1 MRLRKIIPFTVL
13 ILSALFAQVFAV
25 AFSQPQSN
33 SYSQPSKKTTKPSIT
48 KVSQTLASKD
58 IVLSGEAKSQDLEK
72 LNPAPQSGSELIFKI
87 GEEQIIFL
95 QDFLKLSA
103 RDFSMDDLQ
112 KFRGVINAAVEDH
125 PEVLASVAAR
135 RSAGF
140 SVREAKAAYYPQVN
154 AQTQRGPVKSDPS
167 TTLGTAAR
175 NYQAASVGLVVRQ
188 LLFDFGGTNNAIDAS
203 NARDELSQYKT
214 RLTRSDVALRAVQ
227 AHHEMLRATR
237 QLDLANRNFQSR
249 KSILD
254 LVSQRQDLGGGT
266 ISDVVRAQ
274 SRVADA
280 AASVVA
286 AMQKIGLVEASYRE
300 LFGPSKSQDS
310 SVLSILVDIPLD
322 KALLEEVKLSS
333 SDSYKVK
340 MAIATRNAAEFDL
353 KSLVGKNLPSI
364 SVEVSNTRRDLAG
377 PGEPGHDRSIY
388 FVAKQNLY
396 TGGADTAREQ
406 QYREKFLQSEE
417 DLRAA
422 KREAERVYDQALLE
436 ANSVESLVKSRL
448 RAVELSAESLRMVRE
463 QFAYR
468 RGSLLD
474 LLTAQEA
481 LNTAGRDLIDAQ
493 IDSAQTKYK
502 VLSAAALLNKFFA
515 LE

>member
-13 ILSALFAQVFAV
+13 IVSALFVQVFAV

-33 SYSQPSKKTTKPSIT
+33 SYSQSSKKAAKSFIT
-48 KVSQTLASKD
+48 KVSQTLVSKD
-58 IVLSGEAKSQDLEK
+58 VVTSEDANSQVSDK
-72 LNPAPQSGSELIFKI
+72 TNPAPQSGTELIFKI

-125 PEVLASVAAR
+125 PEVLAAISAR

-154 AQTQRGPVKSDPS
+154 GQTQKGPVKSDPS
-167 TTLGTAAR
+167 TTLGTSAR

-203 NARDELSQYKT
+203 NARDELSQYKM
-214 RLTRSDVALRAVQ
+214 RLTRADVALRAVQ
-227 AHHEMLRATR
+227 AHHEMLRAMR
-237 QLDLANRNFQSR
+237 QLDLANRNLQSR
-249 KSILD
+249 ESILN

-266 ISDVVRAQ
+266 VSDVVRAQ

-286 AMQKIGLVEASYRE
+286 AKQRIGLVEASYRE

-322 KALLEEVKLSS
+322 KALLEEVKHSS
-333 SDSYKVK
+333 GDSYKVK
-340 MAIATRNAAEFDL
+340 MAIATRNAAEFDM

>member
-1 MRLRKIIPFTVL
+1 MRLRRVIPFTVF
-13 ILSALFAQVFAV
+13 IVCALFVQVLAI

-33 SYSQPSKKTTKPSIT
+33 SYSQPSKKATKPFIT
-48 KVSQTLASKD
+48 KVSQTLSTKDKDSHDEVNAQDSEKRNTAS
-58 IVLSGEAKSQDLEK
+58 
-72 LNPAPQSGSELIFKI
+72 QSGSELIFKI

-125 PEVLASVAAR
+125 PEVLAAVAAK

-154 AQTQRGPVKSDPS
+154 VQTQRGPVKSDAS
-167 TTLGTAAR
+167 SATGLANR
-175 NYQAASVGLVVRQ
+175 NYQAASAALVMRQ

-333 SDSYKVK
+333 GDSYKVK

-364 SVEVSNTRRDLAG
+364 SVELSNTRRDLVG